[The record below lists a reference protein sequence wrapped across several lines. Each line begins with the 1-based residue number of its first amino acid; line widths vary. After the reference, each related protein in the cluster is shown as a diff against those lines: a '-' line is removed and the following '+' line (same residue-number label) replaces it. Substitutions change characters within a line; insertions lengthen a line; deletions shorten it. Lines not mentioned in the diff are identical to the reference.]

1 MFVYDEKAEQLTDI
15 MKELGQP
22 GASENN
28 GSRILQN
35 DQVELSP
42 QSMLQGG
49 DDQNTALQDCNDE
62 PTKYME
68 TSIYRIG
75 SPNVEDHD
83 LMVVRGTDITSQG
96 KQNSD
101 VQYHN
106 GVSCVDKGISC
117 CGNNPEEQD
126 DDLADIK
133 LCKDGLGVNSEN
145 IEEISYKGATNNN
158 YSSENQEIKSIDYT
172 NTHIDTLDCEN
183 LQLEDLEGPSVN
195 AREQDQDLE
204 SISHDGLNHNC
215 GHSANIS
222 SKMSFPKTHN
232 VIVDQVETQNV
243 MMIPSNSSSL
253 LLKSSGEQMH
263 VEDFLHLNGQVA
275 KGEKNRWQLAG
286 PLQSHYHHPENINNG
301 SGNLQITQPYLSS
314 GQQSSSGYLDN
325 GVLSQQQDQLATSA
339 FIVDNPSS
347 VIEPFSN
354 LQSNGTLHMAK
365 DIGAVSYSLQHANSI
380 EPGLHSLVNN
390 RLAQSAPFP
399 RSLQEQQQ
407 LTDQSDNCLYGQ
419 LHKDYCADVS
429 FPTKVNPPIS
439 EQHSYAAFGSMDHR
453 YNWFPDGCQLHNNN
467 NMPGL
472 ESGNCLTQALPSGS
486 NTDGTLFSAI
496 SQYKQPSVHLGHGGS
511 SRSQV
516 LEPRN
521 QVRPLQNFLP
531 RSQDTNPPFSDMYGY
546 TQDMASHTSSQI
558 APVSSMDGSH
568 WTNFIQ
574 QNPAMA
580 PDFTNRP
587 FRGPWTR

>member
-1 MFVYDEKAEQLTDI
+1 
-15 MKELGQP
+15 
-22 GASENN
+22 
-28 GSRILQN
+28 
-35 DQVELSP
+35 
-42 QSMLQGG
+42 
-49 DDQNTALQDCNDE
+49 
-62 PTKYME
+62 ME